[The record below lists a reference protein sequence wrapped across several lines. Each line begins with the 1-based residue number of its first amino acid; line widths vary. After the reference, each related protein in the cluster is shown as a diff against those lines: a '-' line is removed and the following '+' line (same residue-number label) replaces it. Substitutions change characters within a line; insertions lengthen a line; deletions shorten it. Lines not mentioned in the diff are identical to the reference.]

1 MVSNFKEKLQQ
12 QVDKYYMND
21 ITGAKVKI
29 KMKNFENRPKS
40 TKFEKFLSEANEK
53 VFTAEL
59 DVEMGYTKMYT
70 LAEDTSDV
78 KWLFHIEDL
87 ELV

>member
-12 QVDKYYMND
+12 QVDKYYMKD

-29 KMKNFENRPKS
+29 KMENFVNRPKS
-40 TKFEKFLSEANEK
+40 TKFEKFLSEADGK

>member
-12 QVDKYYMND
+12 QVDKYYMKD

-29 KMKNFENRPKS
+29 KMENFVNRPKS
-40 TKFEKFLSEANEK
+40 TKFEKFLSEADGK

-70 LAEDTSDV
+70 LVEDTSDV

>member
-12 QVDKYYMND
+12 QVDKYYMKD

-29 KMKNFENRPKS
+29 KMENFVNRPKS
-40 TKFEKFLSEANEK
+40 TKFEKFLNEADGK

>member
-1 MVSNFKEKLQQ
+1 MVSNFKEKLQK
-12 QVDKYYMND
+12 QVDKYYMKD

-29 KMKNFENRPKS
+29 KMENFVNRPKS
-40 TKFEKFLSEANEK
+40 TKFEKFLSEVDGK

-59 DVEMGYTKMYT
+59 DAEMGYTKMYT

>member
-12 QVDKYYMND
+12 QVDKYYMKD

-29 KMKNFENRPKS
+29 KMENFVNRPKS
-40 TKFEKFLSEANEK
+40 TKFEKFLSEADGK

-70 LAEDTSDV
+70 LAEDTSDI
-78 KWLFHIEDL
+78 KWLFHVEDL

>member
-12 QVDKYYMND
+12 QVDKYYMKD

-29 KMKNFENRPKS
+29 KMENFVNRPKS
-40 TKFEKFLSEANEK
+40 TKFEKFLSEADGK

-70 LAEDTSDV
+70 LAEDTSDI